1 MPGKN
6 GDPKRFKVGVRQMP
20 LVSALQKYFS
30 DRNSMQGSETKQS
43 AAAAGDNTKAGPL
56 LKTKSTS
63 GNLKL
68 VPGGATPLVPQ
79 KRVGDPIAMPDE
91 QPTPR
96 PGAAS
101 GKSGSSSTASGSS
114 RGREKL

>member
-1 MPGKN
+1 VPGKN

-91 QPTPR
+91 QPIATPR

-101 GKSGSSSTASGSS
+101 GKSASSSSASG
-114 RGREKL
+114 RGRKKL